1 MNTKQWCHS
10 VGGDPH
16 NQGHVYDETSGA
28 TVAVTYSDEGGQ
40 HARLIAAAPKLY
52 AALHACVDALN
63 VAVRFDADV
72 FGGQHNRALDTLSL
86 AHAALAEVT
95 Q

>member
-1 MNTKQWCHS
+1 MSTDRYAPGPVETLARLAIQS
-10 VGGDPH
+10 DRYSTDP
-16 NQGHVYDETSGA
+16 EFR
-28 TVAVTYSDEGGQ
+28 VAVDAVLGK
-40 HARLIAAAPKLY
+40 LIFDAAPELHT
-52 AALHACVDALN
+52 ALHACVDALN
-63 VAVRFDADV
+63 VAVGFDADV

>member
-16 NQGHVYDETSGA
+16 NQGHVYDEATGA

-40 HARLIAAAPKLY
+40 HARLIAAAPDLL
-52 AALHACVDALN
+52 AALKQCLAELEAYDLPRDPLDPQR
-63 VAVRFDADV
+63 VAVKSA
-72 FGGQHNRALDTLSL
+72 RAAIAKAQLND
-86 AHAALAEVT
+86 
-95 Q
+95 